1 MNTKLKFMA
10 IGAGIGT
17 FSSIL
22 NQGDNENISSGK
34 VITSALQAAFIG
46 FHSHKMLENNAEI
59 VRLLPKD
66 KERRFFLENENLAHL
81 QSIMKLS
88 AELLFSEPKTK
99 NRRKYL
105 KTA

>member
-1 MNTKLKFMA
+1 MNKELEFMA

-22 NQGDNENISSGK
+22 NQSNVGINAGK
-34 VITSALQAAFIG
+34 VVNSALQAACAG
-46 FHSHKMLENNAEI
+46 LYLHKINENNAEI

-81 QSIMKLS
+81 QSIIKLS

-99 NRRKYL
+99 NRTKCL
-105 KTA
+105 KAS